1 VPGVASRKTRGARP
15 FGYLPADD
23 EAGGEPVKIADITTE
38 QDVKVLRARARANA
52 PAAAAE
58 APAPVRQMPAAPPVE
73 LHKIESVTR
82 QIDSFLRSINRSLQ
96 FRLDETTGRMV
107 VSICDAETGE
117 VIRQVPGEEALRIAQ
132 DLENHLSGML
142 DEKA

>member
-1 VPGVASRKTRGARP
+1 
-15 FGYLPADD
+15 
-23 EAGGEPVKIADITTE
+23 VKIADITTE
-38 QDVKVLRARARANA
+38 RDVKVLRARARVDA

-58 APAPVRQMPAAPPVE
+58 APEPVRQMPAAPPVE

-132 DLENHLSGML
+132 DLETHLSGML